1 LDRTVLVVEDDP
13 ELLETL
19 EELLETE
26 GYRVT
31 VAKDGL
37 DALAKLGD
45 PLPAVILL
53 DVMMPRMDG
62 YAFAAELERRGLHPG
77 IPILILTAD
86 GRAQQK
92 AERIGAAGYLEKP
105 FHLTDLL
112 GQVARFAGALPGSP

>member
-19 EELLETE
+19 EELLEIE
-26 GYRVT
+26 GYQVT

-53 DVMMPRMDG
+53 DLMMPRMDG

>member
-1 LDRTVLVVEDDP
+1 MDRTVLVVEDDTDLQETLA
-13 ELLETL
+13 ELLEI
-19 EELLETE
+19 E
-26 GYRVT
+26 GYQVT

-37 DALAKLGD
+37 DALAKLDD
-45 PLPAVILL
+45 PPPAVILL

-62 YAFAAELERRGLHPG
+62 YAFADELQRRGLHPG

-105 FHLTDLL
+105 FNLVDLL
-112 GQVARFAGALPGSP
+112 QQVARFANA